1 MGKRSSY
8 NKRASI
14 PQITL
19 TLQIFQEGKTFVAYN
34 PELDV
39 SSCGNTLEEAR
50 RNLGDATRGFLKSAK
65 KLNTLDEILVEAGF
79 RREGSHWASPRLI
92 TLDRFSI

>member
-1 MGKRSSY
+1 M
-8 NKRASI
+8 NKRLSYKKTSI

-19 TLQIFQEGKTFVAYN
+19 TLQIFQEGKIFVAYN

-50 RNLGDATRGFLKSAK
+50 RNLSDATRGFLKSAK
-65 KLNTLDEILVEAGF
+65 KLNTLEEILVEAGF
-79 RREGSHWASPRLI
+79 KHEGYHWASPRLI
-92 TLDRFSI
+92 TLDRFST